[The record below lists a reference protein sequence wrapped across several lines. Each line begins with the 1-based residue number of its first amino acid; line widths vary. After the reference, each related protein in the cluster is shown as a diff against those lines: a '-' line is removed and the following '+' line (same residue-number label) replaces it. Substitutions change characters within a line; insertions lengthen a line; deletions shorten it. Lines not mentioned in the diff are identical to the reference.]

1 MNKISKCRY
10 THELE
15 NFLSIKRIQDQ
26 ARYRLNNPELS
37 MEDEYH
43 TWSYLQE
50 APTFTYPPARLNK
63 VTRGVLKG
71 LYS

>member
-1 MNKISKCRY
+1 MSNHLPRRHVGCYLR
-10 THELE
+10 
-15 NFLSIKRIQDQ
+15 FKRLQDEVE
-26 ARYRLNNPELS
+26 YRLRNPELS

-50 APTFTYPPARLNK
+50 VPTFTYPPAKLNV
-63 VTRGVLKG
+63 VTRAVLKG

>member
-1 MNKISKCRY
+1 MSNHLPRRHVECYLRFRR
-10 THELE
+10 L
-15 NFLSIKRIQDQ
+15 QDQ
-26 ARYRLNNPELS
+26 AKHRLNNPELS
-37 MEDEYH
+37 MEVEYH

-50 APTFTYPPARLNK
+50 APTFTYPPAKLNV